1 MKKLNLTE
9 LLIMGVG
16 QIIGS
21 GIMVLLGIAIGMTG
35 KGVAI
40 SFLVA
45 GVIVIIPTIAVAAL
59 GSAIPNSGGM
69 YTYVRDLIGSKTA
82 FFYVALLVFGQFILA
97 QYAIGFAD
105 FASQLWPSINTTIL
119 AAIVM
124 TFVFIA
130 NLRGL
135 KTSVLI
141 QRGVVFVLVISLI
154 AFVFYGLPQ
163 VEDVSSFFVKDNVM
177 PNGLATFLS
186 ASVLVRF
193 ALIGAEFLSEFGGDC
208 ENPGRDIPIA
218 MIISTLLVSCLYFL
232 IAIVAAGVLPI
243 EEIKFQN
250 LGVVA
255 KQILPGWMYLV
266 FMIGGGMAAL
276 LSSLNAI
283 FSWATKGIKAAIKD
297 GWLPEKMAEE
307 NKKYNTPHYLL
318 LMYYIVGMIPII
330 LGKEIR
336 AISVIGTNIG
346 LIFSIFPVIAVM
358 FLISKKPEAYKNAKF
373 KLPVWAMYVIPA
385 ISIMIYLIGFFSSW
399 DFLKSEGAL
408 IPMAVFCVLV
418 FIYTWLREP
427 FIKNKKNN

>member
-9 LLIMGVG
+9 LLIMGIG

-45 GVIVIIPTIAVAAL
+45 GIIVIIPTISVAAL

-69 YTYVRDLIGSKTA
+69 YSYVRDLIGKKTA

-105 FASQLWPSINTTIL
+105 FAHQLWPSINTSLI
-119 AAIVM
+119 AALVM

-130 NLRGL
+130 NLTGL

-141 QRGVVFVLVISLI
+141 QRGVVVVLVLSLI
-154 AFVFYGLPQ
+154 AFVFFGIPK
-163 VEDVSSFFVKDNVM
+163 VTDISSFFVKDNIL
-177 PNGLATFLS
+177 PNGLSSFLA

-208 ENPGRDIPIA
+208 KNPSKDIPIA
-218 MIISTLLVSCLYFL
+218 MIVSTLLVAILYFF
-232 IAIVAAGVLPI
+232 IAIVAAGILPI
-243 EEIKFQN
+243 DEVKFQN

-255 KQILPGWMYLV
+255 KQILPNWMYLI

-276 LSSLNAI
+276 LSSLNAV
-283 FSWATKGIKAAIKD
+283 FAWATKGIKAAIKD

-307 NKKYNTPHYLL
+307 NKKFNTPHYLL

-358 FLISKKPEAYKNAKF
+358 FLVKKNPKAYQNAAF
-373 KLPVWAMYVIPA
+373 KLPIWAMYLIP
-385 ISIMIYLIGFFSSW
+385 ITSIIIYLIGFLSSYEY
-399 DFLKSEGAL
+399 LKSEGAL
-408 IPMAVFCVLV
+408 IPMAVFCILV
-418 FIYTWLREP
+418 IIYIFIREP
-427 FIKNKKNN
+427 YIKNKMD